1 MSLSETTQA
10 YQSDLA
16 AYCRSGTL
24 SMIPGI
30 RQDNISHY
38 RRLVYNIVDDMLEN
52 AYPLTHELLSTK
64 EWKSAVNEFFTNH
77 PCQSPQVWYM
87 PKEFYEYMV
96 SSGHSL
102 LKKYPFLKDLLWFEW
117 IELELFMMED
127 KKAVYTTAG
136 DILFSRLILNPEY
149 QLLSFQYPVHHK
161 NARYITISDRSH
173 YFTIAHRNTEGTV
186 LFTDLSPALVRI
198 IEYLVE
204 SPLSV
209 KELFE
214 KFQAEY
220 SIQLDNEGQQAIIRF
235 VETAYQQQLIIG
247 FNN

>member
-10 YQSDLA
+10 YQSELA

-24 SMIPGI
+24 PVIPGI
-30 RQDNISHY
+30 RQDNITHY

-52 AYPLTHELLSTK
+52 AYPLTHELLSAK

-87 PKEFYEYMV
+87 PKEFYGYLTD
-96 SSGHSL
+96 SKHPL
-102 LKKYPFLKDLLWFEW
+102 LNKYPFLKELIWFEW
-117 IELELFMMED
+117 VELELFMMED
-127 KKAVYTTAG
+127 KKAEYTTIG
-136 DILFSRLILNPEY
+136 DILFSRLILNPEH

-161 NARYITISDRSH
+161 NARYITVTDQSN
-173 YFTIAHRNTEGTV
+173 YFVIAHRNTNGV
-186 LFTDLSPALVRI
+186 VAFTDMSPALVRI
-198 IEYLVE
+198 IEYLAE
-204 SPLSV
+204 APLSL

-214 KFQAEY
+214 QFQTEY
-220 SIQLDNEGQQAIIRF
+220 SLPLSQEHQQAIIRF

-247 FNN
+247 FKN